1 MFTGIIEEIGTIIY
15 LTDEKITVKA
25 DMILSDMVLGAS
37 IAVNGVCLT
46 VTEKA
51 KNSFSAQIS
60 PETRAKTTLSELR
73 IQQKVN
79 LERAMPAN
87 GRFGGHIVLGHVD
100 AIGAVAR
107 IVEQGQFSLWY
118 FKVPQSISRYVI
130 PKGSIAIDGISLTV
144 VDITNDIFSV
154 AIIPSTR
161 TNTNLQFLKV
171 GDKVNLETD
180 IIGKYIEKLVI
191 PYTQQTKISESFLR
205 EHGFLE

>member
-1 MFTGIIEEIGTIIY
+1 MFTGIIEEIGTILH
-15 LTDEKITVKA
+15 LTNDRITIQA
-25 DMILSDMVLGAS
+25 DIVLSDIVLGAS

-46 VTEKA
+46 VTEKT
-51 KNSFSAQIS
+51 KSSFSAQIS

-79 LERAMPAN
+79 LERAMPVN

-100 AIGAVAR
+100 GIGTVNR

-118 FKVPQSISRYVI
+118 FEVPQNIGRYVV

-144 VDITNDIFSV
+144 VDTTNDIFSV

-161 TNTNLQFLKV
+161 TNTNLQYLKV

-180 IIGKYIEKLVI
+180 IIGKYIERLVR

>member
-1 MFTGIIEEIGTIIY
+1 MFTGIIEEIGNILHLTNDRITIQ
-15 LTDEKITVKA
+15 A
-25 DMILSDMVLGAS
+25 DIVLSDIVLGAS

-46 VTEKA
+46 VVEK
-51 KNSFSAQIS
+51 KNTSFSAQIS
-60 PETRAKTTLSELR
+60 PETKAKTTLSELR

-79 LERAMPAN
+79 LERAMPVN

-100 AIGAVAR
+100 GIGTVKH

-118 FKVPQSISRYVI
+118 FEVPQNISRYVV

-144 VDITNDIFSV
+144 VDITNDTFSV

-161 TNTNLQFLKV
+161 AHTNLQYLKI

-180 IIGKYIEKLVI
+180 IIGKYIERLVI
-191 PYTQQTKISESFLR
+191 PHIQQTNLSETFLR
-205 EHGFLE
+205 DHGFLE